1 MARLSIALALLA
13 TAHAFTGPLAPR
25 APHKNALV
33 APQQKGVRNWLLKPQ
48 TYYDCAM
55 MSLAFYVAINVFR
68 TEYRRPD
75 LEGADAPQQ
84 VLQSAWRLT
93 RTASSQ

>member
-1 MARLSIALALLA
+1 M
-13 TAHAFTGPLAPR
+13 
-25 APHKNALV
+25 
-33 APQQKGVRNWLLKPQ
+33 RNWLLKPQ

>member
-1 MARLSIALALLA
+1 MLGFVRYSYDGKVCSDRVVAARWE
-13 TAHAFTGPLAPR
+13 
-25 APHKNALV
+25 V
-33 APQQKGVRNWLLKPQ
+33 VVRRN
-48 TYYDCAM
+48 YDCAM

-68 TEYRRPD
+68 TEYRRPN

>member
-1 MARLSIALALLA
+1 MPGSLPHLIA
-13 TAHAFTGPLAPR
+13 PLPR
-25 APHKNALV
+25 Y
-33 APQQKGVRNWLLKPQ
+33 R
-48 TYYDCAM
+48 YYDCAM

-84 VLQSAWRLT
+84 VLQSARRLT

>member
-1 MARLSIALALLA
+1 MPGSLPLLIA
-13 TAHAFTGPLAPR
+13 PLPLYR
-25 APHKNALV
+25 
-33 APQQKGVRNWLLKPQ
+33 
-48 TYYDCAM
+48 YYDCAM

-93 RTASSQ
+93 HTHSFP

>member
-1 MARLSIALALLA
+1 MGARWHAPRRPPELAHPTAARLPPSISPPP
-13 TAHAFTGPLAPR
+13 PLHLPST
-25 APHKNALV
+25 
-33 APQQKGVRNWLLKPQ
+33 PQ
-48 TYYDCAM
+48 
-55 MSLAFYVAINVFR
+55 SLAFYVAINVFR

-93 RTASSQ
+93 HTHSFP

>member
-1 MARLSIALALLA
+1 
-13 TAHAFTGPLAPR
+13 
-25 APHKNALV
+25 
-33 APQQKGVRNWLLKPQ
+33 
-48 TYYDCAM
+48 M

-84 VLQSAWRLT
+84 VLQSARRLT